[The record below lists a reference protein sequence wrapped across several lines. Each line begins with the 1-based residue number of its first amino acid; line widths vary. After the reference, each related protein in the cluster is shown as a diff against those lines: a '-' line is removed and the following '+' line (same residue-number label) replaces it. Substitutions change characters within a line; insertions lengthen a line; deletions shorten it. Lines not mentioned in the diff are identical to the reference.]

1 MPTPRLTTRAFL
13 DQVRDHLLAGW
24 DRALPRPTSRILFS
38 SLQFHFGDPRLHY
51 EVWPVRKTGRI
62 EIGLHLEGPADWSRA
77 LTQRLALRADEIR
90 HALGSNYEL
99 EEWTAAWCR
108 LHATLP
114 FDHLTPDLAR
124 LVADHLLRLMRTLHP
139 LLLSLDL
146 TGLPALPGRGEPVLS
161 LSKGRRR
168 PRPRSPVGRPA

>member
-1 MPTPRLTTRAFL
+1 MPTPRLTTRAFVEH
-13 DQVRDHLLAGW
+13 VRDHVLADW

-38 SLQFHFGDPRLHY
+38 SLQFHFGEPRLHY

-62 EIGLHLEGPADWSRA
+62 EIGLHMEGPAVWSRA

-90 HALGSNYEL
+90 HALGSEYEL

-114 FDHLTPDLAR
+114 FDSLTPDLAR
-124 LVADHLLRLMRTLHP
+124 AVTDRLARLMHTLEPILRSIDLATGP
-139 LLLSLDL
+139 LPPATRSGP
-146 TGLPALPGRGEPVLS
+146 TGA
-161 LSKGRRR
+161 RRR
-168 PRPRSPVGRPA
+168 WRRRSQGRPSPA